1 MVERKSRF
9 LVGSKSKDKT
19 SDQVIRSINTQ
30 MKNFSQVTET
40 VTFDN
45 GKEFS
50 GHKNLSLE
58 LSCKVY
64 FAKPYHSWERGT
76 NENTNA
82 ILRQYYPK
90 GTDFNDVSESEIQEV
105 VNKINNRPRK
115 CVTIHQI
122 HP

>member
-1 MVERKSRF
+1 M
-9 LVGSKSKDKT
+9 KDF
-19 SDQVIRSINTQ
+19 SDL
-30 MKNFSQVTET
+30 TET

-50 GHKNLSLE
+50 GHKNLSQA
-58 LSCKVY
+58 LSCKVF

-76 NENTNA
+76 NENTNG

-90 GTDFNDVSESEIQEV
+90 GSNFNDINAAEIQEV

-115 CVTIHQI
+115 YLNYKTPTEVLIGLTAKKGIALRI
-122 HP
+122 